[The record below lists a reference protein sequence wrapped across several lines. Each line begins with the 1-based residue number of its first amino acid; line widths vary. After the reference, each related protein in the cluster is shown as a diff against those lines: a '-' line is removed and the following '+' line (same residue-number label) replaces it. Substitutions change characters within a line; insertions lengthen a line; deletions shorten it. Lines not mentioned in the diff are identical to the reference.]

1 MSEPPHYPP
10 PGSPPSGWSQP
21 PGQYPGWG
29 QPTGQPPSGRGS
41 SRLVLVVVAAVAVVG
56 GAVVLL
62 VTSGDRSD
70 GGGDPPTVELSTEEQ
85 EYAGAIADSGSRD
98 TPGMDDAMADCVGA
112 ATVEVVG
119 IDVLRDAV
127 TLDELRYSTLD
138 SLREFGVT
146 LDEPEVAELARRFDE
161 CGDWMDVLVDV
172 WAQAEQTPEV
182 LECLTENLTEET
194 LAYATAAGFA
204 GTQELS
210 DSVEQTA
217 EEVIQLCVPG
227 AGGLGG

>member
-85 EYAGAIADSGSRD
+85 EYAGAIADSGEMD
-98 TPGMDDAMADCVGA
+98 TVDDAMANCVGA
-112 ATVEVVG
+112 ATVEMVG

-127 TLDELRYSTLD
+127 TLDELRYGTFD